1 MKMQRSIATL
11 FCAVVGA
18 GSLNTVPVQAD
29 EKMAASAASG
39 YQMAAVI
46 DRARGG
52 VVLAGDYGKAIEE
65 LGAKRPKK
73 FEASTNLCVAYTM
86 TGDLDRAD
94 AECAE
99 ALAQSE
105 KTDVR
110 RDIALAWSN
119 LGVVKAVSGDLKGAR
134 RSFRRALEISADL
147 RQASDNLRL
156 LQSTEASEV

>member
-1 MKMQRSIATL
+1 MATL
-11 FCAVVGA
+11 FCAFVGA
-18 GSLNTVPVQAD
+18 GSLISSSAQAE
-29 EKMAASAASG
+29 EKMAANAASG

-65 LGAKRPKK
+65 LDAKRPKQ

-99 ALAQSE
+99 ALVLSE
-105 KTDVR
+105 KAHVR
-110 RDIALAWSN
+110 RDIALALSN
-119 LGVVKAVSGDLKGAR
+119 LGVVKAMSGDLDSAR
-134 RSFRRALEISADL
+134 VNFNRALELNADL
-147 RQASDNLRL
+147 RQASDNLQN
-156 LQSTEASEV
+156 LQGNIINYQS